1 MIVEKLR
8 ALMKERRLDFLYIPS
23 SDMHDSEYVADAYKF
38 RAAVCGFNGSAGT
51 LVLGIDCGFCWSDG
65 RYFIQAE
72 KQLNEYF
79 ELMRMGDAG
88 VPTILEF
95 FKRASRVQSRIGW
108 TLG

>member
-1 MIVEKLR
+1 MPGINLEQR
-8 ALMKERRLDFLYIPS
+8 F
-23 SDMHDSEYVADAYKF
+23 
-38 RAAVCGFNGSAGT
+38 AAFNGSAGT

-79 ELMRMGDAG
+79 ELMQMGDAG

-95 FKRASRVQSRIGW
+95 FREAYKGAESD
-108 TLG
+108 